1 MKRILLSLLATVALV
16 SCGDK
21 GDDNVDYQ
29 TNRLVKKV
37 TSKNKN
43 GNLEEVITFTFQGGR
58 PISQHSSY
66 YKDGVQTG
74 TTQVTTIHYEGNLV
88 KKVKTENAG
97 RKNFEENN
105 YFYENGKL
113 SRSTEKRE
121 RNDYTT
127 TYEYSYTNN
136 QVTTVLKSY
145 PTTIYLKSGGTQSGT
160 RYTER
165 QFTYNG
171 NTVIEVKTGYEKDLN
186 GVVVTNTVSSNSTQT
201 ITYTL
206 SGGNVV
212 KKVEETEYSTT
223 VREFTYDTK
232 RNPFH
237 YMTDFVEPSPT
248 NFLVAGNGK
257 YNILTYK
264 NTYEPKTAGTKRET
278 LRAYEYTY
286 NADGYPIVAKQYKE
300 KGNGAREFQGTKE
313 YEY

>member
-1 MKRILLSLLATVALV
+1 MKKFLLSLLAVATLV
-16 SCGDK
+16 ACSKSDDN
-21 GDDNVDYQ
+21 GDDSASQ
-29 TNRLVKKV
+29 FVKKI
-37 TSKNKN
+37 TTKDKD
-43 GNLEEVITFTFQGGR
+43 GKLKDVIAFTYEGGR

-74 TTQVTTIHYEGNLV
+74 TTQVTTIHYEGNL
-88 KKVKTENAG
+88 VKTENAG

-165 QFTYNG
+165 QFTHNG

-186 GVVVTNTVSSNSTQT
+186 GVVVTNTVSSNGTQT

-223 VREFTYDTK
+223 TREYTYDTK
-232 RNPFH
+232 HNPRYEMIGIFNP
-237 YMTDFVEPSPT
+237 DPT
-248 NFLVAGNGK
+248 KTLEAYNGK
-257 YNILTYK
+257 NNVIKEKYNYTEKSGSRKIVFI
-264 NTYEPKTAGTKRET
+264 NTSEH
-278 LRAYEYTY
+278 TY
-286 NADGYPIVAKQYKE
+286 NADGYPTIVKLYKE
-300 KGNGAREFQGTKE
+300 ENGTREFLVTTE

>member
-1 MKRILLSLLATVALV
+1 MKKILFSFLATVVLV

-237 YMTDFVEPSPT
+237 YMTDFVEPDPT
-248 NFLVAGNGK
+248 NFLDANNGK
-257 YNILTYK
+257 NNILTYK
-264 NTYEPKTAGTKRET
+264 NTHEYNGTKEET
-278 LRAYEYTY
+278 LISFEYTY
-286 NADGYPIVAKQYKE
+286 NADGYPTIVKLYTE
-300 KGNGAREFQGTKE
+300 ENGVREFNSTVE

>member
-1 MKRILLSLLATVALV
+1 MKKILFSFLATVVLV

-37 TSKNKN
+37 ISKNKN

-121 RNDYTT
+121 RNEYTT

-165 QFTYNG
+165 QFTHNG

-223 VREFTYDTK
+223 TREYTYDTK
-232 RNPFH
+232 HNPRYEMIGIFNP
-237 YMTDFVEPSPT
+237 DPT
-248 NFLVAGNGK
+248 KTLEAYNGK
-257 YNILTYK
+257 NNVIKEKYNYTEKSGSRKIVFIYTS
-264 NTYEPKTAGTKRET
+264 EH
-278 LRAYEYTY
+278 TY
-286 NADGYPIVAKQYKE
+286 NADGYPTIVKLYKE
-300 KGNGAREFQGTKE
+300 ENGTREFLVTTE

>member
-1 MKRILLSLLATVALV
+1 MKKILFSLLAVATLIG
-16 SCGDK
+16 CCK
-21 GDDNVDYQ
+21 NDDNGSDSA
-29 TNRLVKKV
+29 NHLVKKI
-37 TSKNKN
+37 TAKNKN

-97 RKNFEENN
+97 RKSFEEN

-145 PTTIYLKSGGTQSGT
+145 PTTIYLKSGDTQSGT

-171 NTVIEVKTGYEKDLN
+171 NTVIEVETGYEKDLN
-186 GVVVTNTVSSNSTQT
+186 GVVVTNTVSSNGTQT

-223 VREFTYDTK
+223 TREYTYDTK
-232 RNPFH
+232 HNPRYEMIGIFNP
-237 YMTDFVEPSPT
+237 DPT
-248 NFLVAGNGK
+248 KTLEAYNGK
-257 YNILTYK
+257 NNVIKEKYNYTEKSGSRKIVFIRTSDH
-264 NTYEPKTAGTKRET
+264 
-278 LRAYEYTY
+278 TY
-286 NADGYPIVAKQYKE
+286 NADGYPTIVKLYTE
-300 KGNGAREFQGTKE
+300 ENGVREFNSTIE

>member
-1 MKRILLSLLATVALV
+1 MKKILFSLLAVATLIG
-16 SCGDK
+16 CGK
-21 GDDNVDYQ
+21 NDDNGSDSA
-29 TNRLVKKV
+29 NHLVKKI
-37 TSKNKN
+37 TAKNKN

-97 RKNFEENN
+97 RENFEEN
-105 YFYENGKL
+105 YFYKNGEL

-165 QFTYNG
+165 QFTHNG

-186 GVVVTNTVSSNSTQT
+186 GVVVTNTVSSNGTQT

-223 VREFTYDTK
+223 TRDYTYDTK
-232 RNPFH
+232 HNPRYEMIGIFNP
-237 YMTDFVEPSPT
+237 DPT
-248 NFLVAGNGK
+248 KTLEAYNGK
-257 YNILTYK
+257 NNVIKEKYNYTEKSGSRKIVFIRTS
-264 NTYEPKTAGTKRET
+264 EH
-278 LRAYEYTY
+278 TY
-286 NADGYPIVAKQYKE
+286 NADGYPTIVKLYTE
-300 KGNGAREFQGTKE
+300 ENGVREFNSTIE